1 MTGLVFTNRE
11 RSLAMVIMQDAL
23 PKIKQFLKPA
33 GLSETAQL
41 HVSSFIVAFIMHV
54 GAMSAATASHSIR
67 IQARHRAQ
75 AMRFLARKYWTRDLS
90 LLMTFAD
97 LLLAH
102 EHNQSGRWL
111 LIIDQTYCT
120 HQGLKTENTFSHGE
134 RAKSG
139 KDRRRR
145 KKSPRRRCHCFVM
158 ALLITPSGLRLPL
171 FRSYY
176 TKDYLKKKNAQRAK
190 RKQAP
195 LPYRKQTELAA
206 ELVLTAP
213 VPQGASVMLLGDTAF
228 DAAAVQEACGR
239 RGYSWLVS
247 MNLERVLEQPKPRPR
262 VWSLAASLT
271 SDQFAAVKLTPGK
284 GRYVAQRR
292 AAACRLGRKAKPR
305 TFYVHQERLTVHS
318 VGEVQVVFSTMNQPP
333 AGKRVD
339 VQKVLMTNDLKL
351 SAAQMV
357 ELYDLRWQIELF
369 FKELKSTLGFHQYRF
384 RDFEKVERWVELCLI
399 AFVYLEW
406 YRAEQLSRTTLTDK
420 QRQWWRV
427 QRAHG
432 LCALVRQAT
441 EEKELEQ
448 LVEYTQT
455 ASGMRKL
462 KAILRAARSTEQRQA
477 M

>member
-1 MTGLVFTNRE
+1 
-11 RSLAMVIMQDAL
+11 MVIMQDAL

-54 GAMSAATASHSIR
+54 GRMSAATASHSIR
-67 IQARHRAQ
+67 IDSRHRAQ
-75 AMRFLARKYWTRDLS
+75 AMRFLARRYWTRDLS
-90 LLMTFAD
+90 LLMTLAD
-97 LLLAH
+97 QLLAY
-102 EHNQSGRWL
+102 ELSQTGTWL
-111 LIIDQTYCT
+111 LIVDQTYCT

-145 KKSPRRRCHCFVM
+145 KKSAPRRCHCFVM

-176 TKDYLKKKNAQRAK
+176 TKEYLQQRNAKRLK
-190 RKQAP
+190 RKQSP

-213 VPQGASVMLLGDTAF
+213 VPKGASVVVLGDTAF
-228 DAAAVQEACGR
+228 DAAPLQEACDQ
-239 RGYSWLVS
+239 RGFSWLVS
-247 MNLERVLEQPKPRPR
+247 MNLERVLEQAKPRPK

-271 SDQFAAVKLTPGK
+271 SDQFAPVKLIPGK
-284 GRYVAQRR
+284 GRFVAQRR

-305 TFYVHQERLTVHS
+305 TFYVHQERLQVHS
-318 VGEVQVVFSTMNQPP
+318 VGEVQVVFSTMNQPQT
-333 AGKRVD
+333 GKRVD

-351 SAAQMV
+351 TAARMV

-369 FKELKSTLGFHQYRF
+369 FKELKSTLGLDQYRF
-384 RDFEKVERWVELCLI
+384 REFEKVERWVELCLI
-399 AFVYLEW
+399 TFVYLEW
-406 YRAEQLSRTTLTDK
+406 YRAEQLSRKTLSEK
-420 QRQWWRV
+420 QRRWWQV
-427 QRAHG
+427 QRTHG
-432 LCALVRQAT
+432 LCVLIRQAT
-441 EEKELEQ
+441 EEKELER
-448 LVEYTQT
+448 LAEYTKT
-455 ASGMRKL
+455 RSGMRKL
-462 KAILRAARSTEQRQA
+462 KEILRAARPTEHRQA